1 MKVSVRLRQIDKMSG
16 EEKTLAETGGLMTGQ
31 RLLYPES
38 KGVTQSVTFGEDE
51 IILER
56 KADVTSR
63 TLLRKGG
70 RGKSYID
77 SEYGRLEFETELS
90 RYEKNDTFRLVE
102 YRIIADGETVLDQ
115 ILIWEIGTIS

>member
-16 EEKTLAETGGLMTGQ
+16 EEKILAETGGLMTGQ

-38 KGVTQSVTFGEDE
+38 KGVTQFVTFGEDE

-90 RYEKNDTFRLVE
+90 RYEKDDTFRLVE

>member
-16 EEKTLAETGGLMTGQ
+16 EEKILADTGGLLTGR

-38 KGVTQSVTFGEDE
+38 KGITQSITFGEDE

-63 TLLRKGG
+63 TELKKGG

-90 RYEKNDTFRLVE
+90 RYEINDTFRLIE
-102 YRIIADGETVLDQ
+102 YRIIANDETVLDQ
-115 ILIWEIGTIS
+115 ILIWEIGKIS